1 MPDDKYTRYAKDVIE
16 GKKIAGG
23 HIRKACQRFL
33 IWMQRDDIEF
43 RADKV
48 DNVVNFCHNITHAKN
63 KHLTIQLQDWQL
75 FVIYNIFGW
84 YYRGTDQRVTHNVYI
99 EVARKNGKSTLISL
113 IALYMMIG
121 DGEYSAEVDIV
132 ANSHKQAQILYSMA
146 SNYCES
152 IDYKGK
158 YFKRYRDNIQFTKT
172 KSKIQTL
179 ASDTKTLDGY
189 NASCFIMDEVH
200 EQPNDLL
207 YNVLKTS
214 QASRKNPL
222 GVLITTAGLNMDSF
236 CYSYRQNALE
246 VMYGTKNDD
255 STFAAIYSIDDDDD
269 FRDETIWQKANPNLG
284 ISVNKSY
291 LHEQVLQAENNP
303 SLSSNI
309 QTKNFNVWSQTFDV
323 WLPEE
328 YLLKASQPIGWDF
341 FINKTVWVGID
352 LASVSDLTAVT
363 YLTVHDGKYY
373 AKTSYYIPSTSLSH
387 NYNQTK
393 YKEWKNEKYL
403 TVCPGNV
410 TDYDF
415 ILNDLLR
422 HKQEG
427 MIIENIG
434 YDQWNAIQFAISATD
449 AGFTMT
455 PYGQTLG
462 NFNRP
467 TKEIERQLKMNNYII
482 DDNPITRW
490 CFANCALKKDYH
502 DNCKPVKAFSDNNKI
517 DGTISNIEALGIYLL
532 SPHYTALV

>member
-1 MPDDKYTRYAKDVIE
+1 MPDDKYTRYAKDVID
-16 GKKIAGG
+16 GKIIAGE
-23 HIRKACQRFL
+23 HIKKACQRFML
-33 IWMQRDDIEF
+33 WINRDDIEF

-48 DNVVNFCHNITHAKN
+48 DQVVNFCHNITHAKN

-75 FVIYNIFGW
+75 FIIYNIFGW
-84 YYRGTDQRVTHNVYI
+84 YYRGTNQRVIHNVYI

-132 ANSHKQAQILYSMA
+132 ANSHKQAQILYKMS
-146 SNYCES
+146 SDYCES
-152 IDYKGK
+152 VDPKGK

-189 NASCFIMDEVH
+189 NASCFIQDEVH
-200 EQPNDLL
+200 EAPNDLL

-214 QASRKNPL
+214 QASRQNPL
-222 GVLITTAGLNMDSF
+222 GVLITTAGLNMDGF

-284 ISVNKSY
+284 VSVMESM
-291 LHEQVLQAENNP
+291 LREQVLQAENNP

-363 YLTVHDGKYY
+363 YLTVDNGKYY

-490 CFANCALKKDYH
+490 CFSNCALKKDYH